1 MRPYTGLLPRECP
14 PLASGSKS
22 LHPHP
27 QMHHAYESL
36 SSGGRNGVE
45 FGAKLEQRAQP
56 GPMAASTQG

>member
-1 MRPYTGLLPRECP
+1 MSTSGLRVQV
-14 PLASGSKS
+14 S
-22 LHPHP
+22 HPHP

-45 FGAKLEQRAQP
+45 FGTKLEQRAQP